1 MNYLLITLIVLM
13 SLTLMIFVW
22 AIIAFVYYLRPR
34 IDRMNDNL
42 NRVLTETIP
51 ALEETQR
58 AIHEAHR
65 ALSEAASTLENVHVV
80 SDNIRHKI
88 EVVDTVAGKV
98 RKIPETTAK
107 VLGTLLGVTMRA
119 GGRFITGTA
128 RDIAKRR
135 RSAIQVN
142 GQPGTGKTK
151 PAPDEVIEATVI
163 ERQEEETHHE

>member
-13 SLTLMIFVW
+13 SLTLMAFVW
-22 AIIAFVYYLRPR
+22 ALIAFVYYLRPR

-80 SDNIRHKI
+80 SDNLRHKI
-88 EVVDTVAGKV
+88 EVVDSVAGKV
-98 RKIPETTAK
+98 RKIPETTAR

-119 GGRFITGTA
+119 GGRIITGTA

-135 RSAIQVN
+135 RSAIQAN
-142 GQPGTGKTK
+142 GQPVASKTE
-151 PAPDEVIEATVI
+151 AQSDVIIEATI
-163 ERQEEETHHE
+163 TESTGGGDSS

>member
-13 SLTLMIFVW
+13 SFTLMVFVW
-22 AIIAFVYYLRPR
+22 AIIAFVFYLRPR
-34 IDRMNDNL
+34 IDKMNENL

-65 ALSEAASTLENVHVV
+65 ALNEAASTLENAHIV
-80 SDNIRHKI
+80 SDNIRHKL
-88 EVVDTVAGKV
+88 EVVDHVAGKV
-98 RKIPETTAK
+98 RKIPETTAR

-119 GGRFITGTA
+119 GGRFIAGTA

-135 RSAIQVN
+135 RSVIQVN
-142 GQPGTGKTK
+142 GQPGTGKAK
-151 PAPDEVIEATVI
+151 PKPDQLIEATVT
-163 ERQEEETHHE
+163 EQQEETHHE